1 MTWLLLAEAGVP
13 EGGLFDLDATLPL
26 MAVQVVLLTFLLNSL
41 FFRPVGKVVEDREG
55 YISTSRAEAKQKLA
69 QVERLEADL
78 TEQLRSARQAAQA
91 AIVEAEQE
99 VDRLYREALAEA
111 EAEANRTREQARREI
126 ESQREQ
132 ASAQLM
138 AQVDQLSSHGSLMM
152 TFSLLFASEG
162 FGINLNLFETNL
174 INLVIVI
181 GVLGWFLKGFLGG
194 ILERRRQAILH
205 DLDDAETRLK
215 KATADLAKAQADLAA
230 AQQKAATIL
239 ADGKARAEAIRLDGE
254 KRTISA
260 MAALKQDALSELTAE
275 GARLSEQLRREAAM
289 AAIDKVMAELPGR
302 LDANG
307 QARLIDASIANL
319 EDA

>member
-99 VDRLYREALAEA
+99 VDHLYREALAEA

-138 AQVDQLSSHGSLMM
+138 AQVDQLSSQ
-152 TFSLLFASEG
+152 
-162 FGINLNLFETNL
+162 I
-174 INLVIVI
+174 I
-181 GVLGWFLKGFLGG
+181 
-194 ILERRRQAILH
+194 Q
-205 DLDDAETRLK
+205 RL
-215 KATADLAKAQADLAA
+215 LAA
-230 AQQKAATIL
+230 
-239 ADGKARAEAIRLDGE
+239 
-254 KRTISA
+254 
-260 MAALKQDALSELTAE
+260 
-275 GARLSEQLRREAAM
+275 
-289 AAIDKVMAELPGR
+289 
-302 LDANG
+302 
-307 QARLIDASIANL
+307 
-319 EDA
+319 